1 MVPSMNDEQNN
12 LQLSLPNAAVAS
24 NMVTEMS
31 ETIRSD
37 STLLHT
43 EESWGP
49 WRSGELHQYYHE

>member
-12 LQLSLPNAAVAS
+12 LQSSLPNAAVAS

-31 ETIRSD
+31 ETTRSD

-49 WRSGELHQYYHE
+49 WR